1 MFLELNNLFLIPHP
15 FHVFSYYLLRS
26 QLLCANLGFVITNCE
41 VLKCQ
46 ASGKL
51 HFNYIF
57 TVSFSNPYFSHTFSV
72 SLRQWQVFFE
82 FTILQKLISP
92 NEKASSHLRKLYEAI
107 ATSNTAKKNQEWT
120 NQHLWKTASKKFEV
134 IWSPSSY
141 HITSNFLK
149 AVFHKFYCPEDLPWN
164 GD

>member
-107 ATSNTAKKNQEWT
+107 ATSNTAKKKSRMDQSTFMED
-120 NQHLWKTASKKFEV
+120 SIKKIRSDMV
-134 IWSPSSY
+134 SLIIPY
-141 HITSNFLK
+141 HF
-149 AVFHKFYCPEDLPWN
+149 KFFKGCLPQILLP
-164 GD
+164 